1 MDIEEMDLLEIPHK
15 NGWVEGYYC
24 DGYILGDVVEAGE
37 EYFYPHFWCPV
48 DKETVGQYTGLKD
61 KNGVEIYEGDVVKV
75 DNVII
80 KLIVDYGG
88 THWAAFILTNRN
100 GRWQEY
106 LSMYDG
112 EIEVIGNI
120 YDNPE
125 LLEKS

>member
-1 MDIEEMDLLEIPHK
+1 MREIKFRAWDNKNKKMEYGVSVIDGKAVKKNYATEFLSHK
-15 NGWVEGYYC
+15 N
-24 DGYILGDVVEAGE
+24 
-37 EYFYPHFWCPV
+37 
-48 DKETVGQYTGLKD
+48 TVWNSKIMQYTGLKD
-61 KNGVEIYEGDVVKV
+61 KNGVEIYEGDIVKV
-75 DNVII
+75 DNVIT

-120 YDNPE
+120 YDNPG